1 MNIKKYI
8 GKNAKEAMAK
18 AQEEYGDNAL
28 LVNTVKLDDGTV
40 EVTMSVDENDRRT
53 PKEEPKL
60 TSTSTAKDPAAV
72 FAEFSKDIKEL
83 ESLANIP
90 SKNNNSINQ
99 VPVERKVRPTTMN
112 PRNLIDDVVRS
123 SASSSPGSS
132 RDIEDLKSIKGEI
145 SKLTDKVKIM
155 QNIVWDEKSVNRNSL
170 SIPPEFAEIYR
181 LTKKSGMDQKHLESI
196 LKLTLEHMPQ
206 KMKENST
213 TVKRYFQTIL
223 RKMIPVRSESQLYA
237 GKKKIMMFVGPTG
250 VGKTTT
256 IAKIAARYSFL
267 LEKKYKVGVITLDT
281 YRIGATEHL
290 MSYAKMMKLTLE
302 TANDPTEFMEAIDSL
317 RGCDYILVDTA
328 GSSQYDKNKINKL
341 VEFIRADEDLEIDVN
356 LVVSSTT
363 KLDDLKDIYENFS
376 VLDIDSI
383 IFTKLDEA
391 REFGNIFS
399 LLYDVGKPLTYFAIG
414 QDVPYDFS
422 IAKSEYLIDYMLDGF
437 SVPEE
442 IELLKRRGR

>member
-1 MNIKKYI
+1 MEIKEYI
-8 GKNAKEAMAK
+8 GKNAKEAMNK

-28 LVNTVKLDDGTV
+28 LVNTVKLPDGNV
-40 EVTMSVDENDRRT
+40 KVVMSVDESEKKVV
-53 PKEEPKL
+53 KEEPKL
-60 TSTSTAKDPAAV
+60 TSNTPVKDPASV

-83 ESLANIP
+83 ESMANIP
-90 SKNNNSINQ
+90 SRTPS
-99 VPVERKVRPTTMN
+99 VPPEQKVRPTTIN
-112 PRNLIDDVVRS
+112 PRNLIDDVV
-123 SASSSPGSS
+123 SSSSS
-132 RDIEDLKSIKGEI
+132 KPVGTKDIEDLKSIKGELG
-145 SKLTDKVKIM
+145 KLTDKIKIM

-181 LTKKSGMDQKHLESI
+181 LTKKSGMDQKHLEAI

-206 KMKENST
+206 KMKESST

-223 RKMIPVRSESQLYA
+223 RKMIPVRSENQLYQ
-237 GKKKIMMFVGPTG
+237 GRKKIMMFVGPTG

-267 LEKKYKVGVITLDT
+267 LERKYKVGVITLDT

-290 MSYAKMMKLTLE
+290 MSYAKMMKLSLE
-302 TANDPTEFMEAIDSL
+302 TANDPTEFMDAIDSL
-317 RGCDYILVDTA
+317 RACDYILVDTA

-341 VEFIRADEDLEIDVN
+341 VEFIRADADLDIDVN

-391 REFGNIFS
+391 KEFGNIFS
-399 LLYDVGKPLTYFAIG
+399 LLYDVNKPLTYFALG

-422 IAKSEYLIDYMLDGF
+422 VAKSEYLIDYMLDGF

-442 IELLKRRGR
+442 IEALKRRGR

>member
-1 MNIKKYI
+1 MFKEYI
-8 GKNAKEAMAK
+8 GKSAAEAMRK
-18 AQEEYGDNAL
+18 AQDEYGDDILLSKTVQLADGNVKIVVDVEEDKKKPAL
-28 LVNTVKLDDGTV
+28 ESPRPSEGNP
-40 EVTMSVDENDRRT
+40 S
-53 PKEEPKL
+53 P
-60 TSTSTAKDPAAV
+60 KDPAAV

-83 ESLANIP
+83 ENMANIP
-90 SKNNNSINQ
+90 SRPKPATS
-99 VPVERKVRPTTMN
+99 VAPKKVQPTVMN
-112 PRNLIDDVVRS
+112 PRNLIDDVVK
-123 SASSSPGSS
+123 SSPFDNNKSK
-132 RDIEDLKSIKGEI
+132 DMEDLKSIKGEI
-145 SKLTDKVKIM
+145 SKLTDKIKIM

-181 LTKKSGMDQKHLESI
+181 LTKKSGMDPKHLEAI

-206 KMKENST
+206 KMKENSE

-223 RKMIPVRSESQLYA
+223 RKMIPVRPENQPYQ

-267 LEKKYKVGVITLDT
+267 LDRKFKVGVITLDT

-290 MSYAKMMKLTLE
+290 MSYAKMMKLSLE

-341 VEFIRADEDLEIDVN
+341 VEFIRADEDLDIDVN

-363 KLDDLKDIYENFS
+363 KLDDLRDVYENFS

-391 REFGNIFS
+391 KEFGNIFS

-422 IAKSEYLIDYMLDGF
+422 VAKSEYLIDYLLDGF
-437 SVPEE
+437 KVPEE
-442 IELLKRRGR
+442 IESLKRRGR